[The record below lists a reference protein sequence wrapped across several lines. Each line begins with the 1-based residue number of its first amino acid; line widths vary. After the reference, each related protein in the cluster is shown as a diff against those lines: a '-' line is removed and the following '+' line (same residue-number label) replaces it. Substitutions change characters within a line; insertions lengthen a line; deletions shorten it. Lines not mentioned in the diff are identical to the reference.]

1 MQLRCRSLWTKSV
14 RRYRKLH
21 ARYCEGQVAATEPR
35 PTLRSK
41 GPGAWLENVS
51 NAAGQ
56 VERRCNPKTWVV
68 APFVFEQKSHV
79 SKLPGSRAR
88 DQPAAEFRRLA
99 DLLAE
104 VVGRLDSASA
114 VVESDEVWALMDALD
129 KEGQRLFAAVLTPEQ
144 TSARARLLAY
154 LIQRPRVWVPAST
167 LRRVAGITAWQ
178 RRLRE
183 LRVDDGWRIDSG
195 GTSYRLLAQV
205 ADAGAA
211 ASRRARRAM
220 NRQRQ

>member
-1 MQLRCRSLWTKSV
+1 
-14 RRYRKLH
+14 
-21 ARYCEGQVAATEPR
+21 
-35 PTLRSK
+35 
-41 GPGAWLENVS
+41 
-51 NAAGQ
+51 
-56 VERRCNPKTWVV
+56 
-68 APFVFEQKSHV
+68 V
-79 SKLPGSRAR
+79 SKLVGSSAR
-88 DQPAAEFRRLA
+88 DERVVEFRRLA
-99 DLLAE
+99 AVLAD
-104 VVGRLDSASA
+104 VIGRLDSAAA

-129 KEGQRLFAAVLTPEQ
+129 KEGQRLFAAVLTPGQ

-211 ASRRARRAM
+211 AGRRARRAAR
-220 NRQRQ
+220 RQPQ